1 MPPLSH
7 CRQTTCCRRGPCGVL
22 PPTGWGSFISV
33 AHFLPTLQFQIQKST
48 IHPRQMT
55 FWPSKPILPPQ
66 KAKEMLSS
74 TVSSQNISEDNKPK
88 KPKRKD
94 GLKVCCFFYLQDYRE
109 TSYERVCMCVY
120 PCVCVYDSLIHSPS

>member
-48 IHPRQMT
+48 IHPREMT

-74 TVSSQNISEDNKPK
+74 TVSSQNISEDKKPK

-94 GLKVCCFFYLQDYRE
+94 GLKVCCFFFTYKI
-109 TSYERVCMCVY
+109 TERSVMSVCACVCIRVYVCMI
-120 PCVCVYDSLIHSPS
+120 L